1 MKKSLIFFGA
11 AALCAASGI
20 MMAQSQINQNHKLRM
35 AEAAIS
41 QFYVDTVNESKLVED
56 AIKGMLEVPTL
67 TPNTPTRKRHANS
80 TSLSQATS
88 AALELLS
95 I

>member
-56 AIKGMLEVPTL
+56 AIKGMGSTL